1 MFRGME
7 GPFLGQSC
15 NHRIPFTASVFCIC
29 IFGFLN
35 LCLDED
41 TVSMPILQSS
51 PSFFSVVRSS
61 NSSKTSPLPVFLQ
74 VELCFCI
81 AGNVLFNFY
90 LLNSRSNT
98 VAGTWLPKLP
108 ECDLESIQLTLD
120 PKRYSQQRVIHK
132 IERVS
137 SLSHRRN
144 DYSLLSRSVN
154 LIMNIFHG
162 YFCLLDFSISN
173 TARARATL
181 PVAPKLG
188 AVPPENWAQRQ
199 VSPKL
204 GASGEIC
211 ARTVLVTLASWGLTR
226 AGSEPILE
234 SNRDLRCRRTSP
246 V

>member
-1 MFRGME
+1 MFRWRHRFYAN
-7 GPFLGQSC
+7 PAIIAFLFFRRKIFQFKQ
-15 NHRIPFTASVFCIC
+15 NIPSASF
-29 IFGFLN
+29 
-35 LCLDED
+35 
-41 TVSMPILQSS
+41 
-51 PSFFSVVRSS
+51 
-61 NSSKTSPLPVFLQ
+61 FLQ

-81 AGNVLFNFY
+81 AGNVLFGFY

-98 VAGTWLPKLP
+98 VAWCQNCLNVTWNPFNWPL
-108 ECDLESIQLTLD
+108 IQTLF
-120 PKRYSQQRVIHK
+120 PATGHSQDRTCFFF
-132 IERVS
+132 VS
-137 SLSHRRN
+137 QTKWLQFTLSQC
-144 DYSLLSRSVN
+144 SFI
-154 LIMNIFHG
+154 IMNLFHG

-226 AGSEPILE
+226 AGSEPIPE
-234 SNRDLRCRRTSP
+234 SNRDLCCRRTSP

>member
-61 NSSKTSPLPVFLQ
+61 NSSKTSPLPVFFFKLSCAFAS
-74 VELCFCI
+74 LAMFCSI
-81 AGNVLFNFY
+81 SISSILDQIQ
-90 LLNSRSNT
+90 LL
-98 VAGTWLPKLP
+98 VPKLP

-144 DYSLLSRSVN
+144 DYSLLSHSV
-154 LIMNIFHG
+154 H
-162 YFCLLDFSISN
+162 LL
-173 TARARATL
+173 
-181 PVAPKLG
+181 
-188 AVPPENWAQRQ
+188 
-199 VSPKL
+199 
-204 GASGEIC
+204 
-211 ARTVLVTLASWGLTR
+211 
-226 AGSEPILE
+226 
-234 SNRDLRCRRTSP
+234 
-246 V
+246 

>member
-1 MFRGME
+1 ME

-61 NSSKTSPLPVFLQ
+61 NSSKTSPLPVFFFKLSCAFAS
-74 VELCFCI
+74 LAMFCSI
-81 AGNVLFNFY
+81 FISSIL
-90 LLNSRSNT
+90 
-98 VAGTWLPKLP
+98 
-108 ECDLESIQLTLD
+108 DQIQLLGPGCQNCLNVTWNPFNWPLIQTLF
-120 PKRYSQQRVIHK
+120 PATGHSQDRTCFFF
-132 IERVS
+132 VS
-137 SLSHRRN
+137 QTKWLQFTLSQC
-144 DYSLLSRSVN
+144 SFI
-154 LIMNIFHG
+154 IMNLFHG